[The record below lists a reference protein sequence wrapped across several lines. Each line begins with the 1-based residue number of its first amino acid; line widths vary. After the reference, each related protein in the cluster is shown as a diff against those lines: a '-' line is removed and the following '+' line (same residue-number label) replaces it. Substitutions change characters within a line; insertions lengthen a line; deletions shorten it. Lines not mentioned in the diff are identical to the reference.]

1 MTAEKWH
8 HSAICIAIND
18 ESEGSVAKHLRND
31 KLLTTHLSF
40 TLLVKEF
47 LRLVNTWRS
56 YGQNR

>member
-8 HSAICIAIND
+8 HSEICIAIND

-40 TLLVKEF
+40 NVLVKKI
-47 LRLVNTWRS
+47 L
-56 YGQNR
+56 